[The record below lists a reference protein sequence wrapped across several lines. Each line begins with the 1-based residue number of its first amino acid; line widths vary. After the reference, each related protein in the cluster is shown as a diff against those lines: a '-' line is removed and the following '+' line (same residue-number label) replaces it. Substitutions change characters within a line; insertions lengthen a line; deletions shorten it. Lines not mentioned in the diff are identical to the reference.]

1 MNFPTFRHNEVLCDL
16 TGTLLTEVCHNVAT
30 EPPLQPITAD
40 TLPYTTANTT
50 DDACLDVKA
59 RNFRCRGQH
68 AFFDVHVFYS
78 NASSYCTLSLSYA
91 YKRHEDAKKH
101 EYGNQVRE
109 VEHGVFTPLVF
120 TSTGGMVWEVTTFYK
135 CLAGLL
141 ATRWGQPY
149 STTIHWLR
157 CRMSFALLR
166 SAILCIQGSRSSI
179 HNPVVGP
186 LDLSVV
192 LAESWLTT

>member
-1 MNFPTFRHNEVLCDL
+1 MNFLTFRHNEVRDL
-16 TGTLLTEVCHNVAT
+16 TAPLPTEVCHNVAT
-30 EPPLQPITAD
+30 ELPLQPNTA
-40 TLPYTTANTT
+40 TFPYTTANTT

-120 TSTGGMVWEVTTFYK
+120 TSTKGMGWDTTTFYK
-135 CLAGLL
+135 RLADLL
-141 ATRWGQPY
+141 VTRWGKPY
-149 STTIHWLR
+149 SITIHWLR
-157 CRMSFALLR
+157 CHMSFA
-166 SAILCIQGSRSSI
+166 CFIQPSCVSKGASLPYI
-179 HNPVVGP
+179 
-186 LDLSVV
+186 
-192 LAESWLTT
+192 TM